1 MRYLGDEIDMNE
13 MGRAC
18 MGQMTE
24 AYRVLVGKLEGK
36 TPLGRRRR
44 RWKDDIKMD
53 LQKVGLGF
61 DWINLAYDK
70 DKWLAVANTV
80 MNLRLL

>member
-1 MRYLGDEIDMNE
+1 
-13 MGRAC
+13 
-18 MGQMTE
+18 MGQTTE

-36 TPLGRRRR
+36 RPLGRRRR

-53 LQKVGLGF
+53 LQKVGWGFNWISLG
-61 DWINLAYDK
+61 YDR